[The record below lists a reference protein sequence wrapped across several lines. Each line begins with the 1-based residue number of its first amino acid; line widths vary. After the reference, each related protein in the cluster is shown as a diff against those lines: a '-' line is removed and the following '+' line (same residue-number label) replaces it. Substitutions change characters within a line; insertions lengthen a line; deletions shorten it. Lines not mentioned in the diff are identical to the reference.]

1 MESTI
6 RQCCGSEA
14 ALPDG
19 SDRRPMHYPTQP
31 CPVKAL
37 SFSPARVVLANAS
50 FSPPSRQVMGEQ
62 RIDSTP
68 QGEVRTPTLQKH
80 STHQSPLFVT
90 WSRAMVTH
98 SSCGMGLTSF
108 RSIKRMQLSSPALCI
123 QQNRVSEQNLYA
135 IMMKISVCV

>member
-68 QGEVRTPTLQKH
+68 QGEVRTPHIAETQHSPITFVRHLVTSHGDTLI
-80 STHQSPLFVT
+80 L
-90 WSRAMVTH
+90 WY
-98 SSCGMGLTSF
+98 GLDV
-108 RSIKRMQLSSPALCI
+108 
-123 QQNRVSEQNLYA
+123 VSQH
-135 IMMKISVCV
+135 